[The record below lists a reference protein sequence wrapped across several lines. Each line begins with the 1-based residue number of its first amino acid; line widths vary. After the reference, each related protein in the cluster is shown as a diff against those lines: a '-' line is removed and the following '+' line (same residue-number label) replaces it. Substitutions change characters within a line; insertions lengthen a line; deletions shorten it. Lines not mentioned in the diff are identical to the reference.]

1 QNLDKWLELCTE
13 APSCCICL
21 FSILSDLPAVTSA
34 KIKVKSKHEN
44 SLIGSASN
52 STDTPKSERRLPRRS
67 CMTMSTPKRI
77 RVSVRCDVR
86 RLSSFNSSSWE
97 VSDSLPDPPEP
108 EPDVKSDEPSPIPTY
123 KIASSLNHLPE
134 WLKAQFITQP
144 PHRQISAYDSWAHDT
159 IHGSCCPKAWMHRD
173 CLAGYAASAA
183 LHYLKCPY
191 CADKQTFIRSV
202 ISAGIWVPDRDA
214 AWELEPGAYADL
226 VPAENGN
233 ESDLTDQSSSSN
245 TSTGFSQ
252 SSTIVSK
259 SKESTAIAQSAREPT
274 RSGRCSVRGQQLASL
289 RDGREPE
296 TADRT
301 SKAILS
307 LVWSNRHLE
316 LRGRGG
322 TLLRSRSRRLTPPT
336 IQKSPP
342 ETVHRRRYSSRRRS
356 SLFSR
361 NVTLETQTSNHFSES
376 HRLRQATLGSFLANL
391 RVSSPT

>member
-1 QNLDKWLELCTE
+1 M
-13 APSCCICL
+13 
-21 FSILSDLPAVTSA
+21 
-34 KIKVKSKHEN
+34 
-44 SLIGSASN
+44 
-52 STDTPKSERRLPRRS
+52 DTPKSERRLPRRS

-86 RLSSFNSSSWE
+86 RLSSSNSSSWE
-97 VSDSLPDPPEP
+97 VSDSLPDPPER
-108 EPDVKSDEPSPIPTY
+108 EPDVKSDEPSPTPTY
-123 KIASSLNHLPE
+123 KIASSLNHLPD
-134 WLKAQFITQP
+134 WLKAQFTTQP
-144 PHRQISAYDSWAHDT
+144 PHRQISAYDSWTHDT
-159 IHGSCCPKAWMHRD
+159 IHGLCCPKAWMHRD

-202 ISAGIWVPDRDA
+202 IGAGIWVPDRDA

-233 ESDLTDQSSSSN
+233 ESDRTDQSSSSN
-245 TSTGFSQ
+245 TSTELSQ

-259 SKESTAIAQSAREPT
+259 SKEPTATPQNAREPT
-274 RSGRCSVRGQQLASL
+274 RSGRHSARGQQRASD
-289 RDGREPE
+289 RDGCEPE
-296 TADRT
+296 TAGRT

-322 TLLRSRSRRLTPPT
+322 TVLRSRSRRLTPPT

-342 ETVHRRRYSSRRRS
+342 ETLHRRRYSSRR

-361 NVTLETQTSNHFSES
+361 NGTLEMPTSNHLSET